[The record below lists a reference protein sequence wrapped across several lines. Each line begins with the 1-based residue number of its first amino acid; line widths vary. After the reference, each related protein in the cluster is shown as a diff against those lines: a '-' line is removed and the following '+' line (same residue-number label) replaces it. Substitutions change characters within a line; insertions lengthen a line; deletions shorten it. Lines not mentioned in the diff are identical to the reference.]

1 MAAMK
6 VLLTAFDPFG
16 GERMNPAQEA
26 VKLVSDQLGEI
37 EIVKCYVP
45 TVFEKSV
52 EIVAEAIKAHR
63 PDAVLCVGQAGGRPV
78 LTLERVAINLD
89 DAPIPD
95 NAGNQPIDRT
105 IFADGKNAYFST
117 LPVKG
122 MVAAIREA
130 GIPAAISYTAGTFVC
145 NHLMYGL
152 LYTLEN
158 HYPSIRGGFLHVP
171 FLPEQVK
178 PGSNAPSMPLADIV
192 RGIEAAIAA
201 ISKYRTDIS
210 ASEGKTH

>member
-1 MAAMK
+1 MK

-26 VKLVSDQLGEI
+26 VTLVSDQLGEI

-52 EIVAEAIKAHR
+52 EIVVEAIKIHR
-63 PDAVLCVGQAGGRPV
+63 PDAVLCVGQAGGRPQ

-89 DAPIPD
+89 DAPIAD

-105 IFADGKNAYFST
+105 ILADGKNAYFST

-122 MVAAIREA
+122 MVASIREA

-158 HYPSIRGGFLHVP
+158 HHPGIRGGFLHVP

-178 PGSNAPSMPLADIV
+178 PGSNTPSMPLADIV

-201 ISKYRTDIS
+201 ISKYSADIS